1 MKRFPVFYFHGIVHK
16 RCRYVGARVFQTLS
30 NGVRQG
36 SILSP
41 HLFAVYLDGL
51 LIDLSESGVGCHW
64 GCSFAGAFGYA
75 DDIVLLAPCAVLP
88 LLIFT
93 YPEYIEQIS
102 QYCNQKISRDI
113 PSTDT

>member
-1 MKRFPVFYFHGIVHK
+1 MRFKPAKTSFY
-16 RCRYVGARVFQTLS
+16 
-30 NGVRQG
+30 

-75 DDIVLLAPCAVLP
+75 DDIVLLAPCASSLNVGYL
-88 LLIFT
+88 
-93 YPEYIEQIS
+93 
-102 QYCNQKISRDI
+102 
-113 PSTDT
+113 